1 MCKGSFLEGK
11 EERGKSWR
19 KNGVEFEEKGRDG
32 CIFLCVMMEKGTVG
46 DEIGVSAREKGRWWK
61 VG

>member
-19 KNGVEFEEKGRDG
+19 KNGVEFEEKGRAG
-32 CIFLCVMMEKGTVG
+32 CIFFVCGDVMMEKGR
-46 DEIGVSAREKGRWWK
+46 GVKSIR
-61 VG
+61 